1 MHILDK
7 YLYKVTH
14 YHSKEVENT
23 LLLIYFFAHRDRN
36 LTENERNIIKKL
48 ATSEPVVRNLVLLW
62 DLYMNTNH
70 TGVDASNMTDWKEFL
85 EEEREFVESFD
96 FLKDLAIDNPGLYF
110 VLVCTLPKRHHC
122 KKFLVRF

>member
-1 MHILDK
+1 M
-7 YLYKVTH
+7 
-14 YHSKEVENT
+14 
-23 LLLIYFFAHRDRN
+23 LLFLAFRDRN

-85 EEEREFVESFD
+85 EDEREFVESFD

-110 VLVCTLPKRHHC
+110 LICTL
-122 KKFLVRF
+122 

>member
-1 MHILDK
+1 MTHITTKKLI
-7 YLYKVTH
+7 LY
-14 YHSKEVENT
+14 Y
-23 LLLIYFFAHRDRN
+23 YFFAYRDRN

-110 VLVCTLPKRHHC
+110 SL
-122 KKFLVRF
+122 

>member
-1 MHILDK
+1 M
-7 YLYKVTH
+7 
-14 YHSKEVENT
+14 
-23 LLLIYFFAHRDRN
+23 
-36 LTENERNIIKKL
+36 TENERNIIKEL

-110 VLVCTLPKRHHC
+110 VLVCTLLNVWFIKRC
-122 KKFLVRF
+122 QSRESQSKGLDI

>member
-1 MHILDK
+1 MKTLKILY
-7 YLYKVTH
+7 YL
-14 YHSKEVENT
+14 
-23 LLLIYFFAHRDRN
+23 ICFAYRDRN

-110 VLVCTLPKRHHC
+110 VICTYPTKT
-122 KKFLVRF
+122 FLS

>member
-1 MHILDK
+1 MTHITTKKLK
-7 YLYKVTH
+7 ILYYL
-14 YHSKEVENT
+14 
-23 LLLIYFFAHRDRN
+23 IGFFAYRDRN
-36 LTENERNIIKKL
+36 LTENERKIISQL

-96 FLKDLAIDNPGLYF
+96 FLKDLAIDNPGLYLF
-110 VLVCTLPKRHHC
+110 VLCFKDKLARSC
-122 KKFLVRF
+122 WLD